1 VEFRVVSGWTK
12 PSNKTVTIIKNQTV
26 TTSGTYTIR
35 LPDLVVS
42 AISIP
47 NTTIIYGKT
56 PWTWV
61 SFTVKNQGAA
71 PVTGVALQGQIVNM
85 TRNGEPYSTGGYFNI
100 NYTDPLAPG
109 GTATQQFAVGHDSAW
124 PVGRYTLQVK
134 VDHVNAVPES
144 NENNNVSAPLSF
156 EVVETNNKSLAGT
169 WLLTNYLG
177 NTFYITL
184 EARGT
189 NRYYFLPT
197 NLVPAGLYEVEGDYL
212 VMIEPYSPHYTGF
225 IWEIINTNYLYL
237 TTTGYKGSTLTR

>member
-1 VEFRVVSGWTK
+1 MDSDITCTATFA
-12 PSNKTVTIIKNQTV
+12 II
-26 TTSGTYTIR
+26 

-85 TRNGEPYSTGGYFNI
+85 SRNGEPYSTGGYFNI

-109 GTATQQFAVGHDSAW
+109 DTATHQFAVGHDSVW
-124 PVGRYTLQVK
+124 PVGSYSLQVK

-156 EVVETNNKSLAGT
+156 TV
-169 WLLTNYLG
+169 
-177 NTFYITL
+177 
-184 EARGT
+184 
-189 NRYYFLPT
+189 
-197 NLVPAGLYEVEGDYL
+197 
-212 VMIEPYSPHYTGF
+212 YT
-225 IWEIINTNYLYL
+225 IN
-237 TTTGYKGSTLTR
+237 